1 MVSNCS
7 QEDILRELSVI
18 SQKANALQEKLL
30 DNKGGKNEQVMTF
43 EDESFDTEE
52 EQIMFSRH

>member
-52 EQIMFSRH
+52 EQIMF